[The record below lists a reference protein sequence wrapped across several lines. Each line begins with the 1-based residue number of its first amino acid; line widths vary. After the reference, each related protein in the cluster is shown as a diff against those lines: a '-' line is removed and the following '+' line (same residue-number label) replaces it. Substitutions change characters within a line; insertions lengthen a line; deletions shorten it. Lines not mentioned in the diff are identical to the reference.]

1 MKVSI
6 VIPTFNGKDFLQ
18 ENLPCLKESLTVY
31 PYGSEIL
38 IVDNGSTDN
47 TVNFLAQY
55 YPDIRLLKNQTNKG
69 FGPAVNRG
77 VKEAKHD
84 IVLLLNNDI
93 RVERDFIEPL
103 TRHFEDTAIFAV
115 VSKSIVDVGGR
126 KINES
131 VTIPGFVDGCLF
143 SHQPLVHDPSL
154 KIEKTC
160 TNLHASGGFGA
171 FNRKKFLE
179 LGGFDNIYHPFYYE
193 DIDLSYQAWKR
204 GWQVLYEPRS
214 VVYHRSHG
222 TTRRVA
228 TEKFINRIEQRNK
241 FLFTWKNISDLKF
254 LAKHLRGLVKIL
266 LCASLPDRKREKYL
280 LLCFLM
286 ALKKLPKV
294 LHYRIKND
302 KYTKLS
308 DQQIFSI
315 ASNIETPRLKFERW
329 LEEDGF
335 DAKKG
340 FRILLIDPP
349 GFQKGLNVGLAYLA
363 GSLKKN
369 NFLNVDVLDLN
380 NVFPD
385 VSSEKL
391 IQLLKK
397 RDYDLIGYSIKT
409 PTYNATVEL
418 SRLTKKHFPKA
429 VHVAG
434 GPHITLNYNE
444 FLNENEQFDYVVVG
458 EGENGFVEL
467 CKMLNSC
474 KKYEINGV
482 IGRTTVYKYMKE
494 NFVNNLDKL
503 PYPELEVFRGYDFTN
518 FEYPLVTSRGC
529 PYKCTYCSVGLI
541 SGKRMRFRDITRVIE
556 ELRWAKKELHISRFN
571 IIDDNFTL
579 DVKRAKHFCDILV
592 NEKLGLE
599 WVCGNGIRADRVDV
613 ELAEKMKRA
622 GCQLVCVG
630 VENADPRVFN
640 NIKKGESLE
649 DIKRGIGILKD
660 VGIEVVGFFIIGLP
674 GDCRKSSE
682 MALGFIKKS
691 RLDSARFGILL
702 PYPKTEVYDWLVKN
716 GTFLKDYKEG
726 IHFSDSLSSV
736 FETSVFSAKEMVETY
751 EKLFT
756 KLGYFVFLLPEGI
769 TEWEKIKRTISLIWK
784 YDKVFFVGNPIKKLK
799 KVFVGN

>member
-1 MKVSI
+1 MRVSI
-6 VIPTFNGKDFLQ
+6 VIPTFNGKNFLQ
-18 ENLPCLKESLTVY
+18 ENLPYLKESLKVY
-31 PYGSEIL
+31 PYDSEIL

-55 YPDIRLLKNQTNKG
+55 YPDIRLLINQTNRG

-84 IVLLLNNDI
+84 IVILLNNDI
-93 RVERDFIEPL
+93 RVESDFIEPL
-103 TRHFEDTAIFAV
+103 TRHFDDTAIFAV
-115 VSKSIVDVGGR
+115 VSKSIADVGGR

-131 VTIPGFVDGCLF
+131 VTIPGFDDGCLF
-143 SHQPLVHDPSL
+143 SHQPLVHDPGL
-154 KIEKTC
+154 KIEETC

-222 TTRRVA
+222 TTRKVA
-228 TEKFINRIEQRNK
+228 TDNFINRIEQRNK
-241 FLFTWKNISDLKF
+241 FLFTWKNISDLKL
-254 LAKHLRGLVKIL
+254 LAKHLRGLAKIL

-294 LHYRIKND
+294 LHYRRKND

-308 DQQIFSI
+308 DKQIFSI
-315 ASNIETPRLKFERW
+315 ASNIETSRLKLERW
-329 LEEDGF
+329 LGEDGF
-335 DAKKG
+335 DEKKG

-369 NFLNVDVLDLN
+369 NLHNVDVLDLN
-380 NVFPD
+380 NVFSD
-385 VSSEKL
+385 VPSEKL

-397 RDYDLIGYSIKT
+397 RNYDLVGYSIKT
-409 PTYNATVEL
+409 PTYNASVEL
-418 SRLTKKHFPKA
+418 SRLTKEHFPKV
-429 VHVAG
+429 VHIAG
-434 GPHITLNYNE
+434 GPHLTLNFNE
-444 FLNENEQFDYVVVG
+444 FLDENDQFDYVVVG
-458 EGENGFVEL
+458 EGENSFIEL
-467 CKMLNSC
+467 CKMLDSG
-474 KKYEINGV
+474 KTYEIEGVVGSANVHNFAKNGF
-482 IGRTTVYKYMKE
+482 I
-494 NFVNNLDKL
+494 NNLDEL
-503 PYPELEVFRGYDFTN
+503 PYPDLEVFRGYDFTN

-541 SGKRMRFRDITRVIE
+541 SGKKMRFRNITHVVE
-556 ELRWAKKELHISRFN
+556 ELRWAKEKLNIRRFN

-579 DVKRAKHFCDILV
+579 DVKRAKHFCDMLV
-592 NEKLGLE
+592 SGKLGLE
-599 WVCGNGIRADRVDV
+599 WACGNGIRADRVDV
-613 ELAEKMKRA
+613 ELAEKMKKA

-640 NIKKGESLE
+640 AIKKGESLE

-660 VGIEVVGFFIIGLP
+660 AGIEVVGFFIIGLP

-682 MALGFIKKS
+682 MALEFIRES

-702 PYPKTEVYDWLVKN
+702 PYPKTEVYDWLVEK

-726 IHFSDSLSSV
+726 IHFSDNLSPV
-736 FETSVFSAKEMVETY
+736 FETTAFPAREMVETY

-769 TEWEKIKRTISLIWK
+769 TEWERIKRTIRLMWK
-784 YDKVFFVGNPIKKLK
+784 YDKVFFASNTIKGLK